1 MFIRRLFSKTVRDAL
16 AVHKHYRRL
25 LAAQRDLLSLEAIG
39 PVQLKLD
46 ELGAAIKEGHKGRM
60 NLKAEELQFAAAE
73 WLKPYPHPVWREN
86 VEVFLVAVVV
96 AMAIR
101 TFVLQPFKIPTG
113 SMQPTLYGVTSVP
126 DFSRLDYWTANRAKI
141 QAQLQEQIRL
151 RDTLV
156 IPTGW
161 ERVRQW
167 FAGNSFLELVAKN
180 DGELQAIDPPVR
192 FLIFNLKQTL
202 WIGGVAHTLWFP
214 PDLGDAPPGVSA
226 LAIRA
231 GLQVH
236 TEFNPGRF
244 FHQGDTVVKMCV
256 RAGDHLFV
264 DRVTYNFRP
273 PQRGEIIV
281 FATAGT
287 EIADQNEFYVKRLA
301 GLPGERV
308 QIGDDRHL
316 IINGRRLDAT
326 TPHFEK
332 VYGFDPARPPAKSR
346 YSGHVNGTVVQKYDL
361 NPSLAPRFPDAWT
374 VYTNAPGA
382 CLALGDNTCESQDS
396 RTWGPVP
403 AANITGR
410 ACFVYWPLTERFGW
424 RNR

>member
-39 PVQLKLD
+39 PVQMKLD
-46 ELGAAIKEGHKGRM
+46 ELSAAIKEGHKGRM

-73 WLKPYPHPVWREN
+73 WLKPYPHAVWREN
-86 VEVFLVAVVV
+86 VEVFLVAVAV
-96 AMAIR
+96 AMGIR

-180 DGELQAIDPPVR
+180 DGELQAIDPPMR

-301 GLPGERV
+301 GLSGERV

-346 YSGHVNGTVVQKYDL
+346 YSGHVNGAVVQKYDL